1 MNKEELIKN
10 QFPNDEFLQSAVS
23 QIVDKC
29 TADLEQ
35 KLGIERSS
43 RIALVNKIAE
53 LEKENEELKGQAE
66 MSYEVYNDNLDYSH
80 HIEEQLTKAKEIIR
94 DLIFD
99 LVAIDGEQAEGLDSV
114 KKAKQFFRE
123 MKEDVFDDVSKNM
136 IIYVPAESVEKYK
149 TARGWSR
156 YADKIKAIER

>member
-53 LEKENEELKGQAE
+53 LEKEYASLKGLRKYELNVAKLEIEKLEKENAELKE
-66 MSYEVYNDNLDYSH
+66 TIRLMN
-80 HIEEQLTKAKEIIR
+80 EQEARDIR
-94 DLIFD
+94 TRF
-99 LVAIDGEQAEGLDSV
+99 
-114 KKAKQFFRE
+114 
-123 MKEDVFDDVSKNM
+123 
-136 IIYVPAESVEKYK
+136 PC
-149 TARGWSR
+149 
-156 YADKIKAIER
+156 